1 MNQAFSLFHLNLTYS
16 SITVEQRDLVIQRCY
31 EPLLDLVNDGKFQ
44 IGIELNAWTLKTIS
58 DINPDWVQRFKS
70 LLSSGKCELIGSGYV
85 QLIGPLVPHD
95 VNIFNQK
102 YGMEEYERLLNV
114 RPELALVNETA
125 YSSGMVGVYKQV
137 GYKGIILDR
146 DNIALALGQQSVG
159 SAMSCYADSGNGEEL
174 PVLWSDSFLF
184 QKFQRYAH
192 GDIRLKDYLEYFKV
206 RSNNTTTPLSIYCND
221 AEIFDHRPGRFDE
234 ESPLANESEW
244 HRIKRLYQT
253 LSDDLKVKWLSPSRA
268 LELQCQTDNKT
279 PQQLTSAQHPIPVKK
294 QAKYNISRW
303 AISGRNDLW
312 INTIC
317 HRIYQALK
325 NKALNDDSHKWR
337 SLCEC
342 WASDLRTHI
351 TAERWDKACQKI
363 GTLAKDAGASTNI
376 NNKLPDI
383 NANITDVSEI
393 QKAGFSIEYDPE
405 EILLSIRSKKLQL
418 VLNLRRGLAI
428 DSLAFLQ
435 HDLVPVIGTLPHGY
449 FQSIELGA
457 DFYSAGTVV
466 ELTKEHSRITD
477 LERVHPKLFLDN
489 DNLRIRVEISTE
501 LGPIEKEVCIS
512 KNKEKVG
519 LSVAFPG
526 WQRPYGTVRVNTL
539 TLLPKAFTSLLNV
552 KMTNGGTSPE
562 MIHLKDDCEHQIPAS
577 SLVSASAGLGGESG
591 ELEIG
596 DKGRGI
602 RVNWKPSQ
610 CAAFPMLSHKE
621 SPPAALTRLFF
632 SLSEVD
638 ETFKPGGI
646 LPAFELSIQPS

>member
-1 MNQAFSLFHLNLTYS
+1 MSQAFSLFHLNITYS
-16 SITVEQRDLVIQRCY
+16 SIAVEQRALVIQQCY
-31 EPLLDLVNDGKFQ
+31 EPLLDLINDGEFQ
-44 IGIELNAWTLKTIS
+44 IGIELNAWTLKIIS

-95 VNIFNQK
+95 ANIFNQK
-102 YGMEEYERLLNV
+102 YGVEEYERLLGI

-125 YSSGMVGVYKQV
+125 YSSGMVGIYKQA

-146 DNIALALGQQSVG
+146 DNIALALGQQSVD
-159 SAMSCYADSGNGEEL
+159 SAMPCNADSGNGEEL

-206 RSNNTTTPLSIYCND
+206 RANKTSTPLSIYCND

-234 ESPLANESEW
+234 EPPLANESEW

-253 LSDDLKVKWLSPSRA
+253 LSDDLKVNWLSPSRA

-303 AISGRNDLW
+303 AVSGRNDLW

-317 HRIYQALK
+317 HRIYQALI
-325 NKALNDDSHKWR
+325 NKGLNDDPHKWR
-337 SLCEC
+337 NLCEC

-351 TAERWDKACQKI
+351 TAERWDKACRKI
-363 GTLAKDAGASTNI
+363 DALAKDAGVSTNI
-376 NNKLPDI
+376 NNKLTDI
-383 NANITDVSEI
+383 NANITDVSAI

-405 EILLSIRSKKLQL
+405 EILLTIRSKKLQL

-435 HDLVPVIGTLPHGY
+435 HDFAPIIGTLPHGY

-466 ELTKEHSRITD
+466 ELTKEHCRITD
-477 LERVHPKLFLDN
+477 LERVQPKLFLDN

-512 KNKEKVG
+512 KNTEKVG
-519 LSVAFPG
+519 LSVAFPN
-526 WQRPYGTVRVNTL
+526 WKRPYGTVRVNTL
-539 TLLPKAFTSLLNV
+539 TLLPKAFAGMLNV
-552 KMTNGGTSPE
+552 KTTNGGTSPE
-562 MIHLKDDCEHQIPAS
+562 TFSLKDDFEHHIPS
-577 SLVSASAGLGGESG
+577 SSIVSASAGLGGESG
-591 ELEIG
+591 EIEIR
-596 DKGRGI
+596 DETRGARI
-602 RVNWKPSQ
+602 NWDPSK
-610 CAAFPMLSHKE
+610 CAAFPMLSHKVC
-621 SPPAALTRLFF
+621 PPSALTRLMF
-632 SLSEVD
+632 SLSEID
-638 ETFKPGGI
+638 ETFKPEGA
-646 LPAFELSIQPS
+646 LPLFEIYIQPT